1 MTVQEQHAP
10 RATEPETAPAVSQN
24 TTTEPPKWRRLWSKG
39 QQPKRTPKARKT
51 PKGKQPS
58 QRRQSRQKPQPQLLT
73 SQRRGASAVSW
84 LAFGLGIIVSVAA
97 NIGHIWFVTRP
108 EAEAMISAMVFAGFW
123 PIALAVA
130 VEVLSRV
137 SWPGYLKWPGIAGT
151 AAVGTVA
158 LVVSYRHMNGLL
170 LHFGESDLSAA
181 LGPIGVDGLLIVGG
195 FAILAIGETNRSSR
209 TRQHDHQAT
218 DDLAAATTTDEP
230 EASNTFVGFG
240 DFGEGR

>member
-1 MTVQEQHAP
+1 M
-10 RATEPETAPAVSQN
+10 
-24 TTTEPPKWRRLWSKG
+24 
-39 QQPKRTPKARKT
+39 
-51 PKGKQPS
+51 
-58 QRRQSRQKPQPQLLT
+58 
-73 SQRRGASAVSW
+73 
-84 LAFGLGIIVSVAA
+84 SVAA

-137 SWPGYLKWPGIAGT
+137 TWPGYLKWPGIAGT

-170 LHFGESDLSAA
+170 LHFGESELSAA

-209 TRQHDHQAT
+209 PPQHGHESA
-218 DDLAAATTTDEP
+218 DDPAAATTTDEP
-230 EASNTFVGFG
+230 EASNTFISFG
-240 DFGEGR
+240 NFGEGR